1 MTPKGHKDDDQSPP
15 NSQIFTFIYAVRHV
29 KLRSSV
35 TGNDCRE
42 IRPQHMSTTAIS
54 ATLDVDFSEEYDHS
68 LAPKEDSPRSTPWKF
83 AQYIVLSYG
92 VAVISSLAR
101 KYLKLTMPSQKIR
114 KGFHRN
120 VHPSGR
126 NEQSWEPSR
135 KKATYNFGYFFTNGI
150 PNQFV

>member
-42 IRPQHMSTTAIS
+42 IRPQHMSTTVIS

-68 LAPKEDSPRSTPWKF
+68 LAPKEDSPRSTPRKF
-83 AQYIVLSYG
+83 ALYIVSKYG
-92 VAVISSLAR
+92 VAVVLGLGAQA
-101 KYLKLTMPSQKIR
+101 SQIDDIFLPKR
-114 KGFHRN
+114 HGFHRN
-120 VHPSGR
+120 VLLLGR
-126 NEQSWEPSR
+126 NGQSWAPCR
-135 KKATYNFGYFFTNGI
+135 YKASHNFGYFPTTDI
-150 PNQFV
+150 PKQFM